1 MLSEKNLP
9 FTATV
14 NEDALF
20 RKRREAMI
28 GLSKH
33 LFLILLLFIILFPVF
48 YIVSISFNPTGGIG
62 SSIIPDE
69 FTLNHWKYILGIP
82 YIDPKTNQEVVS
94 AFPILTW
101 LYNSLKISSI
111 SAFMMLLLSTTSA
124 YALSRFR
131 FKGRESSLLALMI
144 IQMFPNI
151 MAMVAFYFMLDY
163 LGTYLPYFGTDSHG
177 GLILVYLGGTPFNIW
192 LIKGYFDTIP
202 KSIEESAI
210 LDGCTKFQAFYKI
223 MLPLSAP
230 ILAVVGLLTFINT
243 FSDFIL
249 PSILLK
255 SQDNLTFAVGIQIF
269 ISDAF
274 SSRWG
279 QFAAACIL
287 GAFPIAAIF
296 LTIHKYIVSGLSMG
310 GTKG

>member
-1 MLSEKNLP
+1 MTILELTSKNQKQMSFNIRHKAISSL
-9 FTATV
+9 A
-14 NEDALF
+14 
-20 RKRREAMI
+20 
-28 GLSKH
+28 KH
-33 LFLILLLFIILFPVF
+33 LLLLSLLIIVLFPVL
-48 YIVSISFNPTGGIG
+48 YIISISVNPSGGIG
-62 SSIIPDE
+62 SSLIPSDL
-69 FTLNHWKYILGIP
+69 TLNHWKYILGIP
-82 YIDPKTNQEVVS
+82 YIDPKTNQEIISV
-94 AFPILTW
+94 FPIMTW

-111 SAFMMLLLSTTSA
+111 SAILMLFLSTTSA
-124 YALSRFR
+124 YALSRFK
-131 FKGRESSLLALMI
+131 FKGRDASLLVLMI

-163 LGTYLPYFGTDSHG
+163 LGGYFPSFGTDSHG

-202 KSIEESAI
+202 NSIEESAI
-210 LDGCTKFQAFYKI
+210 LDGCTKFQVFYKI
-223 MLPLSAP
+223 IIPLSTP

-279 QFAAACIL
+279 QFAAACIM

-310 GTKG
+310 GSKG

>member
-1 MLSEKNLP
+1 MITTSDFRHKKEQMEKL
-9 FTATV
+9 A
-14 NEDALF
+14 
-20 RKRREAMI
+20 R
-28 GLSKH
+28 H
-33 LFLILLLFIILFPVF
+33 LFLILLLLIVLFPVF
-48 YIVSISFNPTGGIG
+48 YVISISLNPSGSIG
-62 SSIIPDE
+62 SELIPKQ
-69 FTLNHWKYILGIP
+69 FSCAHWKYIFGMQFT
-82 YIDPKTNQEVVS
+82 DPLTGELKQS
-94 AFPILTW
+94 SFPIMTW
-101 LYNSLKISSI
+101 LFNSIKIAFLSSF
-111 SAFMMLLLSTTSA
+111 FMLFLSTTSA

-131 FKGRESSLLALMI
+131 FRGKQTSLIVLMV

-151 MAMVAFYFMLDY
+151 MAMVAFYFMLDFIGNY
-163 LGTYLPYFGTDSHG
+163 VPWLGTDSHG

-210 LDGCTKFQAFYKI
+210 MDGCTRFQAFYRI
-223 MLPLSAP
+223 VLPLSTP
-230 ILAVVGLLTFINT
+230 ILAVVGLLTFIST

-255 SQDNLTFAVGIQIF
+255 TESKLTFAVGIQIF
-269 ISDAF
+269 ISEAF

-287 GAFPIAAIF
+287 GALPICTIF
-296 LTIHKYIVSGLSMG
+296 FSIHKYIVSGLARG